1 MNASLPAENQRLSR
15 AVLRIDVTDHAGVM
29 SHVVGLFSRR
39 ACNVEAILCLP
50 AGDGRHSRIWLQV
63 EDNPRLP
70 AMIRQVEKLIDVQSV
85 ARCDAG
91 IFERL
96 SGLVAG

>member
-1 MNASLPAENQRLSR
+1 MNASLPAENPGLAR
-15 AVLRIDVTDHAGVM
+15 AVLRVDVTDHAGVM

-50 AGDGRHSRIWLQV
+50 AGDGCHSRIWLQV

-85 ARCDAG
+85 TRCDAG
-91 IFERL
+91 IFDRL
-96 SGLVAG
+96 SGLAAG

>member
-50 AGDGRHSRIWLQV
+50 TGDGRHSRIWLQV

-96 SGLVAG
+96 SGLAAG

>member
-39 ACNVEAILCLP
+39 ACNVEAILRV
-50 AGDGRHSRIWLQV
+50 GRES
-63 EDNPRLP
+63 
-70 AMIRQVEKLIDVQSV
+70 
-85 ARCDAG
+85 
-91 IFERL
+91 
-96 SGLVAG
+96 